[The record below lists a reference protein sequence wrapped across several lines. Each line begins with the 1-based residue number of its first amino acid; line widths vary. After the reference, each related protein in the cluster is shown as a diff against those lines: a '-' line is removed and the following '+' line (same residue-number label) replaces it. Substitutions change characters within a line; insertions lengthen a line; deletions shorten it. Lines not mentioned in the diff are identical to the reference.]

1 MLGISNSKMNE
12 VYLFSRTYILMK
24 EEMLVIGRDLY
35 REEIHRVQA
44 LLTGVRAR

>member
-35 REEIHRVQA
+35 KGRDSQSASTPYRSES
-44 LLTGVRAR
+44 